1 MLIVI
6 FLEIIDAPLQ
16 GRIVSGRW
24 LRSRLRYSNRR
35 RKEAN
40 SEGEQ
45 HEAAE
50 CIDRDVYRTDHL
62 KIAELTTVSG
72 SQRACSLKGPQSA
85 WHGTNVTG

>member
-1 MLIVI
+1 M
-6 FLEIIDAPLQ
+6 
-16 GRIVSGRW
+16 
-24 LRSRLRYSNRR
+24 SRLRNSNRR

-62 KIAELTTVSG
+62 KIAELITVSG

-85 WHGTNVTG
+85 WHGTNVTGVTLWYDQTLMPHIASDE